1 MVIRFT
7 KKTQI
12 FATSFAFF
20 LVGSSLFRI
29 HVRVKTTMIGYEIGR
44 VKKEELELKE
54 RNGELSMLLAKVSSL
69 KYLKMMIQ
77 TKDLDPTALQNQVAL
92 K

>member
-1 MVIRFT
+1 MVIRFS
-7 KKTQI
+7 KKTRI
-12 FATSFAFF
+12 CAISIAMF
-20 LVGSSLFRI
+20 LVGFSLLRI
-29 HVRVKTTMIGYEIGR
+29 HLRVKTTMIGYEIGR

-54 RNGELSMLLAKVSSL
+54 RNGELNMLLAKVSSL

-77 TKDLDPTALQNQVAL
+77 TKDLSPVVLQNQVAL